1 MKSYSH
7 PGKSK
12 FMFTLAVLVFLA
24 FPLFIFSQKEDEKEK
39 KKEEKIP
46 KITEEILVVGKAPKE
61 LPVSTVI
68 RLDSTKIENLK
79 PLDLSEA
86 IKYAPGVMVTF
97 GDKDEYNLKLRGMDS
112 KRIVLLI
119 DGIPVYEPYYGSFDL
134 KTISA
139 GGIDS
144 LQITTGPSSVLYGPN
159 TLGGIVN
166 VITRRPGPDPK
177 LSLDASYG
185 ERNTRSLGLDS
196 AFQWKRL
203 AFAGSAYYQDSDGYY
218 YPSSTGNSRIAR
230 SNSDYQR
237 LNLNAKLY
245 YNPSSAAEIM
255 VNGGI
260 YHSEYGMPA
269 ALFAQ
274 KARYWRFKNWDRY
287 TLNAGGFAFL
297 GNNSTLR
304 FRVFFVNYQNTL
316 DQYRDQAMTIRQFE
330 SSFDNSVYGLFA
342 LGDFY
347 LSKENSLKASLTY
360 QKDRA
365 RTQDDISLPWDEF
378 NQGTFSAGLE
388 DHFAFAEKWK
398 LVGGLSLDYLA
409 KFEGKNRSSVNPLAG
424 LRFSPNDDLELHL
437 SFSMK
442 SRFPSMRSMYSP
454 SSGNPDLLSE
464 SGTNAEL
471 GFTYD
476 KGMFITGGAFLSR
489 FKNLINTVRLPDGTR
504 RYFNIGKAH
513 INGFELQVQKGFPW
527 LDATLNYTYLDHRN
541 ESDDRPLDALPNHT
555 LNFDLGLHL
564 LRELRLG
571 FFGFYAS
578 SSSWY
583 DTSTKTNF
591 SIPSYFYLNSVL
603 SYAFPH
609 AEFFVKLTNI
619 FNQDYY
625 TEPGFPCQGRTLEVG
640 FRADIFGKY

>member
-1 MKSYSH
+1 
-7 PGKSK
+7 
-12 FMFTLAVLVFLA
+12 LAFLVFLA
-24 FPLFIFSQKEDEKEK
+24 SPLFIFPQEEDEKEK
-39 KKEEKIP
+39 KKEENIP

-68 RLDSTKIENLK
+68 SLDSTKIERLK

-86 IKYAPGVMVTF
+86 IKCALGVMVTF
-97 GDKDEYNLKLRGMDS
+97 GDKDEYKLKVRGMDN

-119 DGIPVYEPYYGSFDL
+119 DGIPVYEPYYSSFDL

-139 GGIDS
+139 GGIES
-144 LQITTGPSSVLYGPN
+144 LQVTTGPSSVLYGPN

-166 VITRRPGPDPK
+166 VITRRPRPDPK
-177 LSLDASYG
+177 LSLNASYG
-185 ERNTRSLGLDS
+185 EGNTRSLGLDS

-203 AFAGSAYYQDSDGYY
+203 SLAATAYYQDSDGYY
-218 YPSSTGNSRIAR
+218 YPDQAGGSRIAR
-230 SNSDYQR
+230 ANSDYQR

-245 YNPSSAAEIM
+245 YNPSSSSEIM

-260 YHSEYGMPA
+260 YHSDYGMPA

-287 TLNAGGFAFL
+287 TLNAGGFASL
-297 GNNSTLR
+297 GGNSTLR
-304 FRVFFVNYQNTL
+304 CRAFFVTYKNTL
-316 DQYRDQAMTIRQFE
+316 EQYRDQAMIIRQFE

-347 LSKENSLKASLTY
+347 LSHENSLKASVTC
-360 QKDRA
+360 QRDIA

-378 NQGTFSAGLE
+378 NQGTFSTGLE
-388 DHFAFAEKWK
+388 DHIAFAEKWT

-424 LRFSPNDDLELHL
+424 LKFSPNDDLELHL
-437 SFSMK
+437 SFSRK

-471 GFTYD
+471 GFTSD
-476 KGMFITGGAFLSR
+476 KGIFITGAIFLSE
-489 FKNLINTVRLPDGTR
+489 FKNLVDTIQLPDGTR

-513 INGFELQVQKGFPW
+513 MNGFELQVHRTFPW

-541 ESDDRPLDALPNHT
+541 ESDDRPLDALPSHSM
-555 LNFDLGLHL
+555 NFDFQLIPIERLRIGLTGL
-564 LRELRLG
+564 CAS
-571 FFGFYAS
+571 AS
-578 SSSWY
+578 SWFDSFAG
-583 DTSTKTNF
+583 TSLD
-591 SIPSYFYLNSVL
+591 IPSYFNLDAIL
-603 SYAFPH
+603 SCQLSRF
-609 AEFFVKLTNI
+609 EVFLKVTNV
-619 FNQDYY
+619 FNHYFY
-625 TEPGFPCQGRTLEVG
+625 TEPGFPWRGRFFELGIKT
-640 FRADIFGKY
+640 DIFE